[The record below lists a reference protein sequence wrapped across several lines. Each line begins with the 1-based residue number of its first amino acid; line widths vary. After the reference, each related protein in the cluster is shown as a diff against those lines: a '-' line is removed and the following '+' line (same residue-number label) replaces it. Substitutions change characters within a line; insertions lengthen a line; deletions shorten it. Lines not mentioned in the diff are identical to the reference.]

1 MFDLPHVTAMSRAEI
16 LFFLGNLQFALA
28 WAASFW
34 YIIHSVLE
42 K

>member
-1 MFDLPHVTAMSRAEI
+1 MSDLPHVTAMSLAGI

-34 YIIHSVLE
+34 YIMRSVLE